1 VVIAVPKLGYAVAM
15 RTALAALA
23 LLVAAEAA
31 QAGEELNE
39 GWWIVA
45 GSFRQGGADRN
56 DASIAKASAGL
67 RRCGFRPFNDFSAK
81 FAGFAPGFD
90 VVVTGP
96 YTERAGADA
105 IMERVQRC
113 VPSAYVKNARYL
125 GE

>member
-1 VVIAVPKLGYAVAM
+1 M

-23 LLVAAEAA
+23 FVVAAGGA

-45 GSFRQGGADRN
+45 GSFRQHGTDRN
-56 DASIAKASAGL
+56 DASIARASGGL
-67 RRCGFRPFNDFSAK
+67 RRCGFKPFNDFSDK
-81 FAGFAPGFD
+81 FAGFKSGFD

-96 YTERAGADA
+96 YTEQAEADA
-105 IMERVQRC
+105 IVARVRRC